1 MAEGRRMFHVKH
13 VGAAT
18 PAAAAEIFGPRLEV
32 AERYAE
38 LLAGAAVER
47 GLLGP
52 REAERVWDRHIL
64 NSTAI
69 AELLD
74 SGERV
79 VDIGSGAGLPGIPLA
94 IARADLQVV
103 LVEPMLRRSQ
113 FLQSAVSEL
122 DLPVE
127 VVRGRAEDQPVL
139 DRLGGR
145 MDAAVSRAVAA
156 LDKLTRWSLPLLRP
170 GGRLLALKGES
181 ARDEVN
187 RHRRVMAS
195 LGATDVRVVTCGANY
210 LDPPATVVLARR
222 TPARRRPTRT
232 PKRRSP

>member
-1 MAEGRRMFHVKH
+1 MFHVKH

-74 SGERV
+74 SGDRI

-222 TPARRRPTRT
+222 TPVRRRPTRT

>member
-1 MAEGRRMFHVKH
+1 MFHVKH

-74 SGERV
+74 SGDRI

>member
-74 SGERV
+74 SGDRI

>member
-1 MAEGRRMFHVKH
+1 MFHVKH

-74 SGERV
+74 SGDRI

-113 FLQSAVSEL
+113 FLQSAVSEF

-222 TPARRRPTRT
+222 TPVRRRPTRT

>member
-13 VGAAT
+13 VGAAA

-74 SGERV
+74 SGDRI

-222 TPARRRPTRT
+222 TPVRRRPTRT

>member
-74 SGERV
+74 SGDRI

-222 TPARRRPTRT
+222 TPVRRRPTRT

>member
-1 MAEGRRMFHVKH
+1 MFHVKH
-13 VGAAT
+13 VAAAAA

-38 LLAGAAVER
+38 LLAGAAVQR
-47 GLLGP
+47 GLVGP
-52 REAERVWDRHIL
+52 HEAERVWDRHIL
-64 NSTAI
+64 NGAAV

-74 SGERV
+74 PGDRV

-94 IARADLQVV
+94 IARVDLRVV

-113 FLQSAVSEL
+113 FLQSVVSEL
-122 DLPVE
+122 GLPVD
-127 VVRGRAEDQPVL
+127 VIRGRAEEQAVL
-139 DRLGGR
+139 DRFGGC

-170 GGRLLALKGES
+170 GGRVLAIKGES
-181 ARDEVN
+181 AREEVN
-187 RHRRVMAS
+187 RHRRVMTS

-210 LDPPATVVLARR
+210 LDPPATVVIARR
-222 TPARRRPTRT
+222 TPAPWRPRRTPRRRLA
-232 PKRRSP
+232 

>member
-1 MAEGRRMFHVKH
+1 MAEGRRKFHVKH

-74 SGERV
+74 SGDRI

>member
-1 MAEGRRMFHVKH
+1 MFHVKH

-74 SGERV
+74 SGDRI

-222 TPARRRPTRT
+222 TPVRRRPTRA

>member
-1 MAEGRRMFHVKH
+1 MFHVKH
-13 VGAAT
+13 VGAAA

-74 SGERV
+74 SGDRI

>member
-1 MAEGRRMFHVKH
+1 MFHVKH
-13 VGAAT
+13 VGAAA

-52 REAERVWDRHIL
+52 RETERVWDRHIL

>member
-13 VGAAT
+13 VGAAA

-74 SGERV
+74 SGDRI